1 MRAYRR
7 GRLRVKPCSMRQIMI
22 LTRWVGAKML
32 LTFRLFLGAAG
43 LVILALAVIAR
54 GLVPVPE
61 VRTRIGE
68 VPSVG
73 RSLVQQAIMP
83 PAYVDLSEGPTS
95 KRAEE
100 PAAAG
105 EPSDTAVAL
114 APAPGSAGKEMSPA
128 SEPAS
133 AAGSQEARPD
143 PIGDLVTVMLAE
155 TPSPSAVPDVTT
167 TLEAPVPAGAPALAF
182 AAENATAHTTGEGGG
197 ERAAPSKSRKHEAKA
212 DAKAPKP
219 ESVQENAPRHRS
231 GKRTTKV
238 RASKRKAVAK
248 PAEPGSLTAHVVAS
262 LSPAKVGPT
271 APRLEGRLL
280 HPESLAANPRATGEL
295 GGHAA
300 GVGAK
305 TEQTRKVEGS
315 GLRGAADVRAQG
327 QRLFRNVSLSFPKI
341 ISARSND
348 AALTKSAR

>member
-1 MRAYRR
+1 
-7 GRLRVKPCSMRQIMI
+7 MRQIMI

-83 PAYVDLSEGPTS
+83 PAFVDLSEGPAS

-114 APAPGSAGKEMSPA
+114 APAPRSAGKGTNPA

-167 TLEAPVPAGAPALAF
+167 TLKAPVPAEAPALAF
-182 AAENATAHTTGEGGG
+182 AAETAIAHTTSEGGG
-197 ERAAPSKSRKHEAKA
+197 ERTGAAPSKSRKDEPKA

-219 ESVQENAPRHRS
+219 DSVHENAPRHRS
-231 GKRTTKV
+231 GKSTKKV
-238 RASKRKAVAK
+238 VASERKAAAK
-248 PAEPGSLTAHVVAS
+248 PAEPGSLAVHVPAS
-262 LSPAKVGPT
+262 LRPAKAEPT

-280 HPESLAANPRATGEL
+280 HPESLAANPREAGKL
-295 GGHAA
+295 IGHSA
-300 GVGAK
+300 GVLGAK
-305 TEQTRKVEGS
+305 TKQTHKVEGS
-315 GLRGAADVRAQG
+315 GRLDVNIRGPRGAADVKAQG
-327 QRLFRNVSLSFPKI
+327 ERLFRNVSTDNF
-341 ISARSND
+341 R
-348 AALTKSAR
+348 